1 MAVKNLRETKVYLTP
16 DQGEFLDQII
26 LTAQSINPRIK
37 LSRSDI
43 IRTFIDRFNNEQE
56 TEKSKMIMKAIS
68 FLSAKKL
75 PLLVNNK

>member
-26 LTAQSINPRIK
+26 LAAQPINPRIK

-56 TEKSKMIMKAIS
+56 TEKSKVIMKAIS
-68 FLSAKKL
+68 FLSAKKF
-75 PLLVNNK
+75 PLLANDK